1 MRFLTDFA
9 DLATTLPIAVC
20 IGLSLAWIT
29 WWRGVAAWSFS
40 VMFALSATL
49 ALKLFFLACG
59 PTAGFS
65 PSGHTAA
72 GTAVYGG
79 VVALI
84 LRKRIGP
91 PAAWLLAGGGMAA
104 LVGYSRMALHLHDL
118 REVSIGAAV
127 GLVAVAALLA
137 TVGPAPPGLR
147 PRALL
152 SPALLVI
159 IPLHGLRLPAE
170 PMVRHAAAWL
180 APLMCGASSRSD
192 GAAGP
197 NATIKSSS
205 KGNND
210 VNLAVMR
217 LPPSQFG
224 I

>member
-9 DLATTLPIAVC
+9 DLAAVLPIAVC
-20 IGLSLAWIT
+20 IGLSLAWVT
-29 WWRGVAAWSFS
+29 WWRGVAAWSFN

-49 ALKLFFLACG
+49 VLKLVFLACG

-79 VVALI
+79 VAALI
-84 LRKRIGP
+84 LRKRIGA
-91 PAAWLLAGGGMAA
+91 PAAWLLAGGSMAA
-104 LVGYSRMALHLHDL
+104 LIGYSRMALHLHDL

-127 GLVAVAALLA
+127 GLVAVAAFLA
-137 TVGPAPPGLR
+137 TVGPAPTGLR

-180 APLMCGASSRSD
+180 APLMCGSPNNDD
-192 GAAGP
+192 GTP
-197 NATIKSSS
+197 RRNATIKSSTP
-205 KGNND
+205 N
-210 VNLAVMR
+210 R
-217 LPPSQFG
+217 PQT
-224 I
+224 